1 MNGDEC
7 ECGSFAVTSNHNSVD
22 GFEFN
27 LASMNPLSISANLQS
42 PSANI
47 PSMESSSNS
56 DSPYNSET
64 FDFSHAFFKYI
75 NDVLME
81 EESEDKPYMLQD
93 CLALHAAEKSL
104 YEVLGEKY
112 PPSSDQFPFPIHRN
126 AVGPDENVTP
136 TSSVDSSNMATEFN
150 WISDESSVLQPPH
163 NEFIFPPL
171 DLCGDINSS
180 GKVSG
185 VMGNVNMSPPYNYS
199 VILAPATTS
208 KPSKPPDLEK
218 DLAEQYVV
226 NDGRFYASN
235 PSRGRK
241 NYQPD
246 DNCCF
251 EEGRRK
257 KHSAVLAGESEQLEI
272 FDNSFLRKVENNE
285 ATPCPL
291 YDASRNEE
299 SKKLQQNE
307 QSQASNSRIR
317 RLANDRE
324 MMDLSTRLIYCA
336 QAVGSGDQR
345 TAYEQL
351 KQIRLHASPFGN
363 GNQRMAHYFA
373 NALEA
378 RLAGTE
384 NLVQNV
390 IAGPSTTVADILK
403 AYQLYVSICPF
414 RKMTNFFTN
423 RTIAKV
429 VDKANRL
436 HIIDF
441 GISYGF
447 QWPCFIYRQ
456 STRPGGPPK
465 IRITGIDYPQPGFR
479 PAERVEETGR
489 RLKRL
494 ADRLNVP
501 FEYNAIAQKWET
513 IRFEDLKIHG
523 DEVVAVCCMYRLKNL
538 PDDTI
543 MLDSPRDTVL
553 KLIKRINPDIF
564 VHGVVNGSFNAPFFN
579 TRFRETLFHY
589 SALFDMFEANATRED
604 QERLVFERELIGKD
618 VMNVIACEG
627 TDRFERPETYKQWQ
641 NRNSRIGF
649 RQLPLHQDIMKR
661 VRNIKSDYHKNFVID
676 EDGHWMLMGWKGR
689 IIHAISAWEAVQE

>member
-1 MNGDEC
+1 MNGGEC
-7 ECGSFAVTSNHNSVD
+7 EWGAFAVTTNHNPVG
-22 GFEFN
+22 GFSFN
-27 LASMNPLSISANLQS
+27 LESMNPLSISADLQ
-42 PSANI
+42 PSGAHILSTELNT
-47 PSMESSSNS
+47 NN

-64 FDFSHAFFKYI
+64 GDFSHAVLKFI

-81 EESEDKPYMLQD
+81 EESEDKPCMLQD

-104 YEVLGEKY
+104 YEVIGEKY
-112 PPSSDQFPFPIHRN
+112 PPSSDQFPSPIHRN
-126 AVGPDENVTP
+126 AESPDENFTP
-136 TSSVDSSNMATEFN
+136 TSSGDSSNIAIEFN
-150 WISDESSVLQPPH
+150 WISDESSALQPSPMYSD
-163 NEFIFPPL
+163 EIIFSPL
-171 DLCGDINSS
+171 DLCGDMSSS
-180 GKVSG
+180 GKVNG
-185 VMGNVNMSPPYNYS
+185 VMGNFNKSSPNNCS
-199 VILAPATTS
+199 LILAPS
-208 KPSKPPDLEK
+208 NLEK
-218 DLAEQYVV
+218 DLAEQNTE
-226 NDGRFYASN
+226 NDGRGSYASN

-241 NYQPD
+241 NHPPG
-246 DNCCF
+246 DNGCI
-251 EEGRRK
+251 EEGRSK
-257 KHSAVLAGESEQLEI
+257 KHSTFVAGESEQLEI
-272 FDNSFLRKVENNE
+272 FDNSFLHKIENNE
-285 ATPCPL
+285 AIPCPL

-307 QSQASNSRIR
+307 QSQASNSRMR
-317 RLANDRE
+317 RQAHDRE
-324 MMDLSTRLIYCA
+324 TMDLSTRLIYCA
-336 QAVGSGDQR
+336 QAVGTGDQR

-384 NLVQNV
+384 KLFQTL
-390 IAGPSTTVADILK
+390 ISGPSTSAADILK

-414 RKMTNFFTN
+414 RMMTNFFTN
-423 RTIAKV
+423 RTIGKV
-429 VDKANRL
+429 ADKANRL

-447 QWPCFIYRQ
+447 QWPCLIYRF

-479 PAERVEETGR
+479 PAERVEGTGR
-489 RLKRL
+489 RLKKL

-513 IRFEDLKIHG
+513 IRYEDLNIDR

-543 MLDSPRDTVL
+543 MLDSPRDAVL
-553 KLIKRINPDIF
+553 KTIKRINPDIF
-564 VHGVVNGSFNAPFFN
+564 VHGVVNGSYNAPFF
-579 TRFRETLFHY
+579 TSRFREALFHY
-589 SALFDMFEANATRED
+589 SALFDMLEANVTRED

-627 TDRFERPETYKQWQ
+627 VERFERPETYKQWQ
-641 NRNSRIGF
+641 MRNSRIGF
-649 RQLPLHQDIMKR
+649 KQLPLHQDLMKR

-689 IIHAISAWEAVQE
+689 IIHAISAWKAVQD